1 MFFCVFNN
9 VEKEKIIKKRA
20 ENQFQLRDRVPK
32 EYFYRRLRGL
42 LNLDALYRDNKM
54 FYVSS
59 GQKSIDPVVFFK
71 FCLVGYLENIISDR
85 KLAAR
90 F

>member
-54 FYVSS
+54 LW
-59 GQKSIDPVVFFK
+59 Q
-71 FCLVGYLENIISDR
+71 
-85 KLAAR
+85 
-90 F
+90 